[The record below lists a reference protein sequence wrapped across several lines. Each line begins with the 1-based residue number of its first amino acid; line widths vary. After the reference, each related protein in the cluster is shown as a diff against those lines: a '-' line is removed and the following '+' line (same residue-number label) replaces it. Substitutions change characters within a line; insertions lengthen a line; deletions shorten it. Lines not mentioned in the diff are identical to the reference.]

1 MPSPLVKP
9 LITSTYPA
17 DGPRVQM
24 PERMAKVTPDLK
36 RALYGIRD
44 ELQAQGGKLELSDLF
59 RTYDMQ
65 FQAHL
70 DYASGKKAAFSP
82 PPGSSMH
89 ESGRAFD
96 VDLSR
101 IKVSLAAFWEIA
113 KRWGVV
119 PIIDEPKTSIS
130 ECWHFECRGSH
141 QLVRDHYQAG
151 KGTNFKPAAALA
163 VSAILGSGVP
173 HDRFKGKQDAA
184 YLQSGLI
191 RLGHDIGNIDGDIGP
206 RTLGVLSSLGIVSAS
221 ASASASRAEQV
232 AGLDA
237 LLQKKFPEE
246 FFDKA
251 IDEIS
256 PFV

>member
-1 MPSPLVKP
+1 M
-9 LITSTYPA
+9 
-17 DGPRVQM
+17 
-24 PERMAKVTPDLK
+24 
-36 RALYGIRD
+36 
-44 ELQAQGGKLELSDLF
+44 
-59 RTYDMQ
+59 
-65 FQAHL
+65 
-70 DYASGKKAAFSP
+70 
-82 PPGSSMH
+82 
-89 ESGRAFD
+89 
-96 VDLSR
+96 
-101 IKVSLAAFWEIA
+101 
-113 KRWGVV
+113 
-119 PIIDEPKTSIS
+119 
-130 ECWHFECRGSH
+130 
-141 QLVRDHYQAG
+141 RDHYQAG

-221 ASASASRAEQV
+221 ASRAEQV

>member
-9 LITSTYPA
+9 IITSTYP
-17 DGPRVQM
+17 DPGPRGPM

-36 RALYGIRD
+36 RALYGIRE
-44 ELQAQGGKLELSDLF
+44 ELQALGGKLELSDLF
-59 RTYDMQ
+59 RSYDMQ
-65 FQAHL
+65 LQAYL
-70 DYASGKKAAFSP
+70 DYTNGKKKAFSP

-96 VDLSR
+96 LDLKSM
-101 IKVSLAAFWEIA
+101 KVPLATFWEIA

-130 ECWHFECRGSH
+130 EAWHFECRGSH
-141 QLVRDHYQAG
+141 QLVRDYYAAG
-151 KGTNFKPAAALA
+151 KGTNFKPGAALA
-163 VSAILGSGVP
+163 VSAILGSGVQ

-191 RLGHDIGNIDGDIGP
+191 RLGHEVGNIDGDIGP
-206 RTLGVLSSLGIVSAS
+206 KTLAVLSSLGIAGAS
-221 ASASASRAEQV
+221 TAEQV

-237 LLQKKFPEE
+237 LLQKKFPLE

-251 IDEIS
+251 VDELS
-256 PFV
+256 PFA

>member
-1 MPSPLVKP
+1 MRIL
-9 LITSTYPA
+9 A
-17 DGPRVQM
+17 
-24 PERMAKVTPDLK
+24 
-36 RALYGIRD
+36 IRGAG
-44 ELQAQGGKLELSDLF
+44 L
-59 RTYDMQ
+59 
-65 FQAHL
+65 
-70 DYASGKKAAFSP
+70 ASLAAP
-82 PPGSSMH
+82 
-89 ESGRAFD
+89 FD

-101 IKVSLAAFWEIA
+101 IKVSLATFWEIA

-119 PIIDEPKTSIS
+119 PIIDEPNPRTS

-141 QLVRDHYQAG
+141 QLVYDHYKAG
-151 KGTNFKPAAALA
+151 KGTNFKPSAALA
-163 VSAILGSGVP
+163 TSAILGSGVQ
-173 HDRFKGKQDAA
+173 HDKFKGKEEAA

-206 RTLGVLSSLGIVSAS
+206 KTLGVLTSLGIAG
-221 ASASASRAEQV
+221 AGRAEQV

-251 IDEIS
+251 VDEAS

>member
-9 LITSTYPA
+9 VVTSIYEVA
-17 DGPRVQM
+17 GQRILM

-36 RALYGIRD
+36 RALYGMRE
-44 ELQAQGGKLELSDLF
+44 ELQAAGGKLELSDLF
-59 RTYDMQ
+59 RSYDMQ
-65 FQAHL
+65 LQAHL
-70 DYASGKKAAFSP
+70 DYTSGKKKAFSP
-82 PPGSSMH
+82 PPGGGMH

-96 VDLSR
+96 IDLSR

-119 PIIDEPKTSIS
+119 PIIDEPNPRTS

-141 QLVRDHYQAG
+141 QLVYDYYKAG

-173 HDRFKGKQDAA
+173 HDKFKGKEDAA

-191 RLGHDIGNIDGDIGP
+191 RLGHEIGNIDGDIGP
-206 RTLGVLSSLGIVSAS
+206 KTLAVLSSLGIAG
-221 ASASASRAEQV
+221 ASRAEQV

-251 IDEIS
+251 VDDAS

>member
-9 LITSTYPA
+9 VITSIYEA
-17 DGPRVQM
+17 AGQRILM
-24 PERMAKVTPDLK
+24 PERMAKVTPDMK

-44 ELQAQGGKLELSDLF
+44 ELQAQGGKLELS
-59 RTYDMQ
+59 
-65 FQAHL
+65 HL
-70 DYASGKKAAFSP
+70 DYTSGKKKAFSP

-96 VDLSR
+96 VDLAR
-101 IKVSLAAFWEIA
+101 VKVSLAGFWEIA

-119 PIIDEPKTSIS
+119 PIIAEPNPRAS

-141 QLVRDHYQAG
+141 QLVYDYYKAG
-151 KGTNFKPAAALA
+151 KGTNFTPAAALA

-173 HDRFKGKQDAA
+173 HDRFKGKEDAA

-191 RLGHDIGNIDGDIGP
+191 RLGHEIGNIDGDVGP
-206 RTLGVLSSLGIVSAS
+206 KTLAVLSSLGIAGS
-221 ASASASRAEQV
+221 SRAEQV

-251 IDEIS
+251 IEDAS

>member
-9 LITSTYPA
+9 LIRSVYEVA
-17 DGPRVQM
+17 GQRVLM

-44 ELQAQGGKLELSDLF
+44 ELQAAGGKFELSDLF
-59 RTYDMQ
+59 RSYDMQ
-65 FQAHL
+65 LQAHM
-70 DYASGKKAAFSP
+70 DFVTKKKKAFSP

-89 ESGRAFD
+89 EAGRAFD

-101 IKVSLAAFWEIA
+101 IKVPLSDFWEIA
-113 KRWGVV
+113 KRHGVV
-119 PIIDEPKTSIS
+119 PIIAAPDPKAS

-141 QLVRDHYQAG
+141 QKVRDYYEAG

-163 VSAILGSGVP
+163 VSAIIGSGVP
-173 HDRFKGKQDAA
+173 HDNFKDRQEAA
-184 YLQSGLI
+184 YLQSALL

-206 RTLGVLSSLGIVSAS
+206 RTLAVLAKLGITDTDPAARVA
-221 ASASASRAEQV
+221 QV
-232 AGLDA
+232 DL
-237 LLQKKFPEE
+237 LLQKEFPEE

-251 IDEIS
+251 VDEVS
-256 PFV
+256 PFA

>member
-9 LITSTYPA
+9 VITSTYPPA
-17 DGPRVQM
+17 GPRGPM

-36 RALYGIRD
+36 RALYGIRED
-44 ELQAQGGKLELSDLF
+44 LQAQGGKLELSDLF
-59 RTYDMQ
+59 RSYDMQ
-65 FQAHL
+65 FQAYL
-70 DYASGKKAAFSP
+70 DYSSGKKSSFSP
-82 PPGSSMH
+82 PPGASMH

-96 VDLSR
+96 LDLAC
-101 IKVSLAAFWEIA
+101 IKVSLAEFWVIA

-119 PIIDEPKTSIS
+119 PIIAEPKTSIS

-206 RTLGVLSSLGIVSAS
+206 KTLAVLSSLGIAG
-221 ASASASRAEQV
+221 ASRAEQV
-232 AGLDA
+232 VGLDA

-246 FFDKA
+246 FFDKSV
-251 IDEIS
+251 DEIS
-256 PFV
+256 PFA

>member
-9 LITSTYPA
+9 VITSIYEA
-17 DGPRVQM
+17 AGQRILM
-24 PERMAKVTPDLK
+24 PERMAKVTPDMK

-44 ELQAQGGKLELSDLF
+44 ELQAAGGKLELSDLF
-59 RTYDMQ
+59 RSYDMQ
-65 FQAHL
+65 LQAHL
-70 DYASGKKAAFSP
+70 DHVSGKKKAFSP

-96 VDLSR
+96 VDLAR
-101 IKVSLAAFWEIA
+101 IKVSLASFWEIA

-119 PIIDEPKTSIS
+119 PIIDEPDPRAS

-141 QLVRDHYQAG
+141 QLVRVHYEAG

-173 HDRFKGKQDAA
+173 HDRFKGKADAA

-206 RTLGVLSSLGIVSAS
+206 KTLGVLSSLGIAG
-221 ASASASRAEQV
+221 ASRAEQV

-246 FFDKA
+246 FFDKSTDDA
-251 IDEIS
+251 S